1 MKNSKIP
8 LLPLY
13 IADAVVIVLVL
24 AIALPSA
31 FRGESISTAQTIFC
45 CLAVLL
51 SMFALLVPYFLEYK
65 KDIATKFE
73 HSDEAQKNFEI
84 IFDDLSALRDAL
96 ADLVVRVE
104 NDEENFSGIT
114 QFEKNLINLK
124 DSAKNKFVEYNESIA
139 SLSDSVSKLES
150 AVKNAKNSL
159 EEIGADL
166 VVIKEIEQAN
176 NESVS
181 EQIQNLQ
188 NEIANLQNS
197 KVDDANVDVDYEI
210 EEEKPAPRAKVEVGH
225 LLKRAL
231 QNADDTKQSVEK
243 FISRN
248 TPAQQQ
254 DETIVEE
261 STDEVSEE
269 KSDESQE
276 LENSEQPLENIV
288 EYDVVE
294 EDKDISEDEIV
305 NDVDDEAD
313 FFESADSPKD
323 DVESADDEHINASSL
338 LVAEP
343 PDTNALLKRF
353 DSEFEIKQAEKK
365 LSKQEHKKEKKS
377 DDEKVETEMLFDDL
391 PISRGKIKPK
401 KGDTVITVNALIG
414 IGNTPYLR
422 GDGAGLSQD
431 KGIAMHYVEI
441 GKWQYVIT
449 DLDETLNFSVLKN
462 DITSPQGE
470 SNFTINAGER
480 KELNLFFPMEQEL
493 F

>member
-176 NESVS
+176 N
-181 EQIQNLQ
+181 
-188 NEIANLQNS
+188 
-197 KVDDANVDVDYEI
+197 
-210 EEEKPAPRAKVEVGH
+210 
-225 LLKRAL
+225 
-231 QNADDTKQSVEK
+231 
-243 FISRN
+243 
-248 TPAQQQ
+248 
-254 DETIVEE
+254 
-261 STDEVSEE
+261 
-269 KSDESQE
+269 
-276 LENSEQPLENIV
+276 
-288 EYDVVE
+288 
-294 EDKDISEDEIV
+294 
-305 NDVDDEAD
+305 
-313 FFESADSPKD
+313 
-323 DVESADDEHINASSL
+323 
-338 LVAEP
+338 
-343 PDTNALLKRF
+343 
-353 DSEFEIKQAEKK
+353 
-365 LSKQEHKKEKKS
+365 
-377 DDEKVETEMLFDDL
+377 
-391 PISRGKIKPK
+391 
-401 KGDTVITVNALIG
+401 
-414 IGNTPYLR
+414 
-422 GDGAGLSQD
+422 
-431 KGIAMHYVEI
+431 
-441 GKWQYVIT
+441 
-449 DLDETLNFSVLKN
+449 
-462 DITSPQGE
+462 
-470 SNFTINAGER
+470 
-480 KELNLFFPMEQEL
+480 
-493 F
+493 